1 MADVNKMNM
10 TELDE
15 AIKSG
20 TLTESEEKQARD
32 RLDDLSNRG
41 NTSEQDKEDIIED
54 VQRRD
59 YQEGRQSLAHGGKAC
74 RGRKAAQSAETTG

>member
-1 MADVNKMNM
+1 MADVNKMGM
-10 TELDE
+10 TDLVI
-15 AIKSG
+15 AIESG
-20 TLTESEEKQARD
+20 TLSEEEEKQARD

-54 VQRRD
+54 IQRRD
-59 YQEGRQSLAHGGKAC
+59 YLEGRQSLAHGGKAC

>member
-20 TLTESEEKQARD
+20 TLTESEEKQARK
-32 RLDDLSNRG
+32 RLDVLSNRG

-59 YQEGRQSLAHGGKAC
+59 YQKGRQSLAHGGKAC

>member
-1 MADVNKMNM
+1 MADLVI
-10 TELDE
+10 
-15 AIKSG
+15 AIESG
-20 TLTESEEKQARD
+20 TLSKEEEKQARD

-59 YQEGRQSLAHGGKAC
+59 YLEGRQTLAHGGKAC

>member
-1 MADVNKMNM
+1 MVDVNKMGM
-10 TELDE
+10 TDLVI
-15 AIKSG
+15 AIESG
-20 TLTESEEKQARD
+20 TLSEEEEKQARD

-54 VQRRD
+54 IQRRD
-59 YQEGRQSLAHGGKAC
+59 YLEGRQTLAHGGKAS

>member
-1 MADVNKMNM
+1 M
-10 TELDE
+10 TDLVI
-15 AIKSG
+15 AIESG
-20 TLTESEEKQARD
+20 TLSEEEEKQARD

-59 YQEGRQSLAHGGKAC
+59 YLEGRQSLAHGGKAC

>member
-1 MADVNKMNM
+1 MANINKMGMADLVI
-10 TELDE
+10 
-15 AIKSG
+15 AIESG
-20 TLTESEEKQARD
+20 TLSKEEEKQARD

-59 YQEGRQSLAHGGKAC
+59 YLEGRQTLASGGKAC
-74 RGRKAAQSAETTG
+74 RGRKAASTAETTR

>member
-1 MADVNKMNM
+1 MVDVNKMGM
-10 TELDE
+10 TDLVI
-15 AIKSG
+15 AIESG

-32 RLDDLSNRG
+32 RLNDLSNRG

-59 YQEGRQSLAHGGKAC
+59 YLEGRQSLAHGGKAC

>member
-41 NTSEQDKEDIIED
+41 NT
-54 VQRRD
+54 D
-59 YQEGRQSLAHGGKAC
+59 YLEGRQSLAHGGKAC

>member
-1 MADVNKMNM
+1 MVDVNKMGM
-10 TELDE
+10 TDLVI
-15 AIKSG
+15 AIESG
-20 TLTESEEKQARD
+20 TLSEEEEKQARD

-59 YQEGRQSLAHGGKAC
+59 YLEGRQSLAHGGKAC

>member
-1 MADVNKMNM
+1 MADLVI
-10 TELDE
+10 
-15 AIKSG
+15 AIESG
-20 TLTESEEKQARD
+20 TLSKEEEKQARD

-59 YQEGRQSLAHGGKAC
+59 YLEGRQSLAHGGKAC